1 MDRKQGLLK
10 NTFIIGL
17 GTSLSKLLSILLVG
31 LYTAYISPEDFG
43 YYDYIL
49 TAMAL
54 LTPLISLQ
62 IIEAMYRHL
71 LDAETEHDI
80 SRVITNAIAVI
91 GSGIL
96 LSSFVLVIVNLLTD
110 IRLGWILPGYIATTM
125 FLQLFQLSARGLKRN
140 TVFAVSGIIYTAVM
154 LCSNIVLIVFC
165 KMGVEAL
172 LLSTMIADVVGIII
186 IEVKIRVFRHFR
198 PSLISGKLLKIMCKY
213 SIPLLP
219 NAVTW
224 QALMLVSRNAII
236 HYIGLEGNGIFAV
249 SAKFPALLITIFNI
263 FGMAWQESAI
273 TEYSSDDRNA
283 YYSQTFNSYMRLLL
297 SAMLVLLPATPF
309 VMSLFIDPSYLEAS
323 KYIPFL
329 YMSSIF
335 QAFAN
340 FFAMGYLGAKK
351 TLGAFVTTFIGALF
365 GLACLALMPVIGL
378 QAASLAQ
385 MVAYFVILAA
395 RYIHTRK
402 YFRIHIQWFAFCVLT
417 IFTAV
422 YICLYYFV
430 DNTAASIIQFVL
442 AAAIFLLFNKSLMQS
457 LLSMASKI
465 LIRRKQA

>member
-1 MDRKQGLLK
+1 MDRKQGLIK

-31 LYTAYISPEDFG
+31 LYTAYIAPEDFG
-43 YYDYIL
+43 YYDYIF

-71 LDAETEHDI
+71 LDTETEHDV

-91 GSGIL
+91 GTGIL
-96 LSSFVLVIVNLLTD
+96 LSSVVLVFVNLLTD

-125 FLQLFQLSARGLKRN
+125 LLQLFQLSARGLKRN

-165 KMGVEAL
+165 KMGIEAL
-172 LLSTMIADVVGIII
+172 LLSTMIADVVGIIL
-186 IEVKIRVFRHFR
+186 IEVKIGVFRRVR
-198 PSLISGKLLKIMCKY
+198 PSLISGKLLKMMCKY

-224 QALMLVSRNAII
+224 QALMLVSRNVII
-236 HYIGLEGNGIFAV
+236 HFIGLEGNGIFAI
-249 SAKFPALLITIFNI
+249 ALKFPALLIYVFNI

-273 TEYSSDDRNA
+273 TEYGADDRNA
-283 YYSQTFNSYMRLLL
+283 YYSKTFNLYMRLLL
-297 SAMLVLLPATPF
+297 SAMLVLLPITPF
-309 VMSLFIDPSYLEAS
+309 VISLLDPSYFEAQ

-329 YMSSIF
+329 YMSSVF

-340 FFAMGYLGAKK
+340 FFATGYLSAKK
-351 TLGAFVTTFIGALF
+351 TLGAFVTTLIGALF

-402 YFRIHIQWFAFCVLT
+402 YFRIHIQWFAFCVLIT
-417 IFTAV
+417 LTAA

-430 DNTAASIIQFVL
+430 DNTAASVIQFVL
-442 AAAIFLLFNKSLMQS
+442 AAAIFLMFNKSLMQS
-457 LLSMASKI
+457 LLSMAHKI
-465 LIRRKQA
+465 LFRRKQV